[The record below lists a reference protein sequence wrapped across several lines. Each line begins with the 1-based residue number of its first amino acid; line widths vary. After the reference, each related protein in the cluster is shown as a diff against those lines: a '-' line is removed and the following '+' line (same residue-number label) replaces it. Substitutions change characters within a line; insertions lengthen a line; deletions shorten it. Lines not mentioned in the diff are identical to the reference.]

1 MIVGELKISA
11 NSDVNDYAAF
21 DLTASRNTLQ
31 VHAHF
36 WEYVNVFEQFGARLA
51 VFPQSLDDTVEFE
64 IGKKLPG
71 FSGSYLLLKAYCYDA
86 NGHVALKIIVHNNAS
101 EPEAQQVEFSIPAD
115 IASLN
120 QLGRLLKNS
129 MPSGS
134 SEIVWQAQVS

>member
-11 NSDVNDYAAF
+11 SSYSDDYAAF

-36 WEYVNVFEQFGARLA
+36 WEYINVFEQFGARLA
-51 VFPQSLDDTVEFE
+51 IFPQSLGDTVEFE
-64 IGKKLPG
+64 VGKSLPG
-71 FSGSYLLLKAYCYDA
+71 FSSSYLLLKAYCYDA
-86 NGHVALKIIVHNNAS
+86 NGHVALKITVHNNAL

-129 MPSGS
+129 LPVGS
-134 SEIVWQAQVS
+134 SEIVWQAQIS